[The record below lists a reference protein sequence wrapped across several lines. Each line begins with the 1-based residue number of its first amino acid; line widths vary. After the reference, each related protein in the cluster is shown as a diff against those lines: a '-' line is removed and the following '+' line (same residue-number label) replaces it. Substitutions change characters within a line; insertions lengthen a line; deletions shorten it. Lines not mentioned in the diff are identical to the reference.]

1 MNRRERLLVLV
12 LRIGAGLLLLSLA
25 PALMPFAWM
34 QAIHRAV
41 GLGEL
46 TETPLNQYLTR
57 SLSALYAFHGALM
70 LCLSFDVRRFQPVI
84 RLVGAGNV
92 VFGVFSV
99 LLDLAAGMPLAWTLV
114 EGPFILVA
122 GLLILGL
129 QRAEVER

>member
-12 LRIGAGLLLLSLA
+12 LRLGAVLLLLSLV
-25 PALMPFAWM
+25 PAVMPFGWM
-34 QAIHRAV
+34 QAVHGAV

-92 VFGVFSV
+92 VVGVFSV
-99 LLDLAAGMPLAWTLV
+99 LRGLAAGMPLAWTLV
-114 EGPFILVA
+114 EGLFILVA

-129 QRAEVER
+129 Q